1 MIVVCQL
8 YVSRVQYSNAR
19 TKEMLKT
26 RVAPECEL
34 TTHLASRSVRARQ
47 QDRTSRVIKSLLKVT
62 IQGVGWL

>member
-1 MIVVCQL
+1 MTVSQL

-26 RVAPECEL
+26 RVSPECEL

-62 IQGVGWL
+62 MQGVGWL